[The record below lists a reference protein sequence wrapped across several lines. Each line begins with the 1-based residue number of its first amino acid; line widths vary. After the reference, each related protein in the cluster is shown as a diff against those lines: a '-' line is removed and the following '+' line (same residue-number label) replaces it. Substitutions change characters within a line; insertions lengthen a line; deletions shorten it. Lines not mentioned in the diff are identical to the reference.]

1 MWSLL
6 LFLFLHEESRGDKMN
21 NDKVT
26 VRKEIM
32 AKLAK
37 LDKPLY
43 EHLSYEI
50 ARTLYRDSLWKNAK
64 TIGITISRFPEVD
77 TYQIIR
83 KAWEEGKQ
91 VVIPK
96 CLPKNREMV
105 FRELKRFNQ
114 LESVYSGLLEP
125 IKAKTKEVSI
135 HNIDLLI
142 VPGLA
147 FTTEGFRLGFGGGY
161 YDRYLMKYKGNTIAL
176 AFEQQIVSSLPIESH
191 DLPVGKIFTAK
202 GD

>member
-1 MWSLL
+1 MKD
-6 LFLFLHEESRGDKMN
+6 DKA
-21 NDKVT
+21 V

-37 LDKPLY
+37 LERPQY

-50 ARTLYRDSLWKNAK
+50 ASTLYKNSCWKEAK
-64 TIGITISRFPEVD
+64 MIGITISRFPEVD

-83 KAWEEGKQ
+83 KAWEEEKQ
-91 VVIPK
+91 VAIPK

-105 FRELKRFNQ
+105 FRELTQFNQ

-125 IKAKTKEVSI
+125 IEAETKEVLMKD
-135 HNIDLLI
+135 IDLLI

-147 FTTEGFRLGFGGGY
+147 FTKDGYRLGFGGGY
-161 YDRYLMKYKGNTIAL
+161 YDRYLQKYKGETISL
-176 AFEQQIVSSLPIESH
+176 AFESQIVSQLPVEKH
-191 DLPVGKIFTAK
+191 DLPVGKIISAE
-202 GD
+202 GI

>member
-1 MWSLL
+1 MK
-6 LFLFLHEESRGDKMN
+6 D
-21 NDKVT
+21 DKVNM
-26 VRKEIM
+26 RKEIM
-32 AKLAK
+32 ANLAG
-37 LDKPLY
+37 LDKPMY

-50 ARTLYRDSLWKNAK
+50 ASTLYKDSLWKSAQ

-91 VVIPK
+91 IAIPK

-105 FRELKRFNQ
+105 FRELTQFNQ

-125 IKAKTKEVSI
+125 IEAETKEVSM
-135 HNIDLLI
+135 NDIDLLI

-147 FTTEGFRLGFGGGY
+147 FTKEGYRLGFGGGY
-161 YDRYLMKYKGNTIAL
+161 YDRYLLRFKGETIAL
-176 AFEQQIVSSLPIESH
+176 AFESQLVSHLPVESH
-191 DLPVGKIFTAK
+191 DLPIGKIIITK
-202 GD
+202 GN